1 MLNKIEAVIFD
12 MDGTLVDSMW
22 VWSKIDKDFLKRR
35 NIKCPSNIKTE
46 IQNFTLNETALYF
59 KTTFGLPESIE
70 EICAEWDEMALEE
83 YKTNVDLKKGAKEF
97 LKLLKSKGIKIG
109 LATSNSNFLLEIA
122 LKSNDIYQ
130 YFDEITTS
138 CEVTRGKG
146 YPDIYLLSAKKLGVS
161 PKNCLV
167 FEDILP
173 AVKGAK
179 AAGMTVIGVEDPYS
193 EFEKNDIIAL
203 TDYYISEYSTLHDE
217 IA

>member
-1 MLNKIEAVIFD
+1 MLNNIEAVIFD

-22 VWSKIDKDFLKRR
+22 VWTKIDEEFLKRR
-35 NIKCPSNIKTE
+35 NIECPKNLKTE

-59 KTTFGLPESIE
+59 KTTFGLPESPE
-70 EICAEWDEMALEE
+70 EICAEWAEMALEE
-83 YKTNVDLKKGAKEF
+83 YKTNIKLKKGAKEF
-97 LKLLKSKGIKIG
+97 IKLLKAKGIKIG
-109 LATSNSNFLLEIA
+109 LATSNSKLLLEIA

-138 CEVTRGKG
+138 CEVTKGKG
-146 YPDIYLLSAKKLGVS
+146 HPDIYLLSAKKLGIS

-179 AAGMTVIGVEDPYS
+179 AAGMTVVGVEDHYS
-193 EFEKNDIIAL
+193 EFEKNDIISL
-203 TDYYISEYSTLHDE
+203 SDYYISEYSTLYEE